1 MDRIAA
7 VLGGEAGDD
16 GADQDGEEGAAFD
29 QRIAGRQFFARQM
42 IGQDAVFD
50 RAEQRRD
57 GAEQEYRDK
66 QQDERMKGEARNGKP
81 GDDDLAELQPL
92 RHHGFVV
99 AVGKLAAE
107 PRE

>member
-16 GADQDGEEGAAFD
+16 GADQDGKEGAAFD
-29 QRIAGRQFFARQM
+29 QRVAGRQFFARQM

-66 QQDERMKGEARNGKP
+66 QQDELING
-81 GDDDLAELQPL
+81 
-92 RHHGFVV
+92 
-99 AVGKLAAE
+99 
-107 PRE
+107 